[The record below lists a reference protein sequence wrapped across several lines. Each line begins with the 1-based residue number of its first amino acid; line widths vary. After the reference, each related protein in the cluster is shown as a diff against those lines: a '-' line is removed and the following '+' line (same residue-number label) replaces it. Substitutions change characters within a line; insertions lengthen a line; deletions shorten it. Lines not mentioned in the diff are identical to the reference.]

1 MERNKNGT
9 FKKDTR
15 KRYDQNKQMVIDK
28 PKKPVVRYILKDDR
42 HLELDLRGI
51 RNPHNPFNGRLNPSK
66 GGTKRF
72 MSPEHLQCMV
82 AEYFES
88 CNGPLIDKWG
98 QLVYD
103 KQGNP
108 VKVQVKPYTV
118 SGLALYLGVSTQTLK
133 KYREGLVDDLLDEMH
148 AETDDRLTFAKV
160 ILNAKQTIEAYAE
173 SRLYDKDGQRGAQF
187 VLDCCYNWVGHKERA
202 DIRKSKADSQLRR
215 EEFELKRRL
224 IDEGNEDDN
233 LTINI
238 VRGRGDNDE
247 TS

>member
-1 MERNKNGT
+1 MA
-9 FKKDTR
+9 KK
-15 KRYDQNKQMVIDK
+15 QIVIDA
-28 PKKPVVRYILKDDR
+28 PKKPVVRYILKDER

-66 GGTKRF
+66 GMKRKF
-72 MSPEHLQCMV
+72 LSPEHLQCMV
-82 AEYFES
+82 NEYFES

-103 KQGNP
+103 KQGNL

-118 SGLALYLGVSTQTLK
+118 SGLSLYLGISTDTFR
-133 KYREGLVDDLLDEMH
+133 KYKSGKIDDILDEMS
-148 AETDDRLTFAKV
+148 ADTDDKLTFSKV
-160 ILNAKQTIEAYAE
+160 MTNAKRTVEAYAE

-187 VLDCCYNWVGHKERA
+187 VLDCQFNWVGHKEQA
-202 DIRKSKADSQLRR
+202 DIKKAKADAQLRR
-215 EEFELKRRL
+215 DEFEFKRRL

-238 VRGRGDNDE
+238 VRGRRDIDE